1 MAFGSS
7 TFSDIGGA
15 VSDLFASSGDK
26 AKAQGDFIEAKD
38 YSLASDLATQNEK
51 FAETSTA
58 IKQAQ
63 LDRSIYQTIGGQQ
76 ADVAGAGFAQSGSAI
91 DLLRSSAQQGA
102 LTKAVAGQQ
111 GLIQEAGYKEQAES
125 YANMSQAATIAG
137 NAENDAAKGS
147 MIGGIIKGIA
157 GVASIV
163 AAPFTGGASLA
174 LDAAVGLG
182 GILQNSA
189 GDAIQDS
196 VQDAVEG

>member
-7 TFSDIGGA
+7 TVSDIGGA

-38 YSLASDLATQNEK
+38 YSLASDLATQNEQ

-63 LDRSIYQTIGGQQ
+63 LDRSIYQTIGGQK
-76 ADVAGAGFAQSGSAI
+76 ADVAGAGFAESGSAL

-137 NAENDAAKGS
+137 NAENNAAIGADIGAAFKGAAA
-147 MIGGIIKGIA
+147 IA
-157 GVASIV
+157 TLFV
-163 AAPFTGGASLA
+163 
-174 LDAAVGLG
+174 
-182 GILQNSA
+182 
-189 GDAIQDS
+189 
-196 VQDAVEG
+196 